1 MIIPVNTKISNLE
14 AGDMAKGLAIDLT
27 NLFKAMEDQI
37 YLTMEEAVNR
47 GDTPQQLIAKVEG
60 LFE

>member
-14 AGDMAKGLAIDLT
+14 AGDMAKNLVTDLT
-27 NLFKAMEDQI
+27 NLFKSMEDQI